1 MSAKLLDFNNAP
13 RQQIDPEDYDLD
25 AIAADCLA
33 GAKAEQEETA
43 GQDTQGQAKDTLPP
57 SAFITAK
64 VEGPSCF
71 SPARV
76 GAWEDCTAGKLR
88 SGDLPPLDW
97 TFPGFQ
103 LTRNVSLLCG
113 LPGTGKSFFANQ
125 LGAYVA
131 SGRGCEGIF
140 RAGGV
145 RGRVLILAGE
155 EDERIVPRRVRALGN
170 AIFPANESWSDF
182 NREAEEVEFNQNLIV
197 KSLAGESLRL
207 LDRIGPG
214 SPYRTRVFDELLEFC
229 KTIPNLQLI
238 IVDPLSRFMGLSE
251 NDNNDGTEFIT
262 ALEYLAMTVGASI
275 VAVHHVGKGGKTWLD
290 SLALYAARGASGL
303 VGAVRG
309 QMNIVAL
316 TKKEAKSVIDPQEEP
331 RDGEY
336 LALAF
341 PKISYGHGRGMVFLH
356 RGKDGI
362 LSAVDPKQKSAD
374 ELQIEDTILK
384 WIKAKIAEQEA
395 KGLPDLTV
403 RVVTELTKEW
413 GTILGAS
420 KAKVRAVV
428 NAAIATGEVREVE
441 AKNASGRKIA
451 ALRLPKTEAA
461 DPAGEAAREAANIEA
476 AEAARSGQSET
487 AGL

>member
-1 MSAKLLDFNNAP
+1 MGSLLDFNNAP
-13 RQQIDPEDYDLD
+13 RQHVEPEDYDLD
-25 AIAADCLA
+25 AIAAECAA
-33 GAKAEQEETA
+33 GAESEARQDEAPIPSRAEAIGEPAT
-43 GQDTQGQAKDTLPP
+43 
-57 SAFITAK
+57 
-64 VEGPSCF
+64 SCF
-71 SPARV
+71 AN
-76 GAWEDCTAGKLR
+76 ATWEGCTAGKLR
-88 SGDLPPLDW
+88 SGDLPPLEW

-103 LTRNVSLLCG
+103 LTRNVSLLIG
-113 LPGTGKSFFANQ
+113 LPGTGKSYFANQ

-140 RAGGV
+140 RSGGV
-145 RGRVLILAGE
+145 KGRVLVLAGE
-155 EDERIVPRRVRALGN
+155 EDERIVPRRVRALGD
-170 AIFPANESWSDF
+170 ALFPASGSWNDF
-182 NREAEEVEFNQNLIV
+182 NREAEEIEFNQNLIV

-207 LDRIGPG
+207 LDRDGPG
-214 SPYRTRVFDELLEFC
+214 SPYRTHVFDQLLEFC

-251 NDNNDGTEFIT
+251 NDNGDGTEFIT

-290 SLALYAARGASGL
+290 SLALYASRGASGL

-341 PKISYGHGRGMVFLH
+341 PKISYGPGRGMVFLH

-362 LSAVDPKQKSAD
+362 LCAVDPKQKSAD

-395 KGLPDLTV
+395 KGLPSLTIKS
-403 RVVTELTKEW
+403 VTELTKEW
-413 GTILGAS
+413 GCILGAS
-420 KAKVRAVV
+420 KSKVKDVT
-428 NAAIATGEVREVE
+428 NAAILTGELFLESCKNSKGRGVE
-441 AKNASGRKIA
+441 Y
-451 ALRLPKTEAA
+451 LRLLT
-461 DPAGEAAREAANIEA
+461 PATPASTPA
-476 AEAARSGQSET
+476 SET
-487 AGL
+487 PATPAETGQGGLAGV